1 MISPWGCCSPWLGRC
16 CLSLSYNWPY
26 ELEPP
31 SALGGIITIAATG
44 FAAQK
49 FAQRERVEVPRG
61 QAWTLSALMAL
72 IAFTFTNSISA
83 LALMAWPEPG
93 LTSMLTQTP
102 VSVIGLAALAIAV
115 VYVLLIRLI
124 FPMFVRSALKRMR
137 SSKQEMMRR
146 ALGNHAPS
154 PSRAPPELA
163 RRRHEPHQ
171 IAQINRQHAFQFR
184 QRFLP

>member
-1 MISPWGCCSPWLGRC
+1 MRTVLIDFTMGLLFAMVGAV
-16 CLSLSYNWPY
+16 LLIIVLQLAF

-44 FAAQK
+44 FAAEK

-61 QAWTLSALMAL
+61 QAWPLSALMAL
-72 IAFTFTNSISA
+72 IAFAFTNIISA

-93 LTSMLTQTP
+93 LTSMLAQTP
-102 VSVIGLAALAIAV
+102 ASVIGLAALAIAV

-137 SSKQEMMRR
+137 SSSKR
-146 ALGNHAPS
+146 
-154 PSRAPPELA
+154 
-163 RRRHEPHQ
+163 
-171 IAQINRQHAFQFR
+171 
-184 QRFLP
+184 